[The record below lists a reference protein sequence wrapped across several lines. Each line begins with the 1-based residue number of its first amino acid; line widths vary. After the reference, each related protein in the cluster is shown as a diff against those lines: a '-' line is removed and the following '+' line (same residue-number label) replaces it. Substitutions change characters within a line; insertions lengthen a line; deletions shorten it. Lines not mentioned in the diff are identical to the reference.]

1 MLCSERHSSETFS
14 HKTHPHTAW
23 PLGDCTSGQ
32 VLLRFS
38 HFTLH
43 TSHFALR
50 TSHFT
55 LRTSHFTLHT
65 SHFTLR
71 TSHFKPHNPN
81 LTLQTSHL
89 ISPVLVA
96 LPPENNN
103 CRPSESR
110 SGLIHVMWPST
121 NASLWRQQFSFSVG
135 QKCFGGRAAIVSRG
149 RKSCIPVC
157 GAGGSL
163 DAESVKFVPITSQ
176 LLLRARGKINIMTER
191 LM

>member
-14 HKTHPHTAW
+14 HKMHPHTSW
-23 PLGDCTSGQ
+23 PLGDCTY
-32 VLLRFS
+32 VPAARFCFDS
-38 HFTLH
+38 RTSQFTLH
-43 TSHFALR
+43 TP
-50 TSHFT
+50 T
-55 LRTSHFTLHT
+55 HT
-65 SHFTLR
+65 SC
-71 TSHFKPHNPN
+71 
-81 LTLQTSHL
+81 
-89 ISPVLVA
+89 SPELVA

-135 QKCFGGRAAIVSRG
+135 QKCFGGHAAIVSRG

-163 DAESVKFVPITSQ
+163 DAESVKFIPITSQ
-176 LLLRARGKINIMTER
+176 LLVRARER
-191 LM
+191 STS